1 MAFKDVTPYFL
12 FVLLVATI
20 GPFLFGYH
28 LSELNAPIAVITCR
42 KRAST
47 QVAASLPQCIPM
59 TSAEVGLVSSI
70 FTLGGLCGALG
81 AGPLSANYGRY
92 KTMLGTTLFH
102 ILGPVLEALTINI
115 PILTVGRFISG
126 IGAGAALVVVPIY
139 ISELAPP
146 KEKGF
151 FGALTQ
157 IMTNVGILTTQVLG
171 LFLSKGQYW
180 RIILAVGG
188 MFGAG
193 QLAGLLLGGQESPK
207 WLADHGKPVP
217 AKRILRKLRGHAA
230 NIEAEVKGWGVSS
243 SETQDDE
250 EETLLNN
257 ENAHPATD
265 NIPEHERADENE
277 STSKAVAR
285 EVLGPFQVL
294 RHPDS
299 RRAVLVIMVVMLS
312 QQLTGIN
319 SVVMYGVDV
328 LADLLAANSAILN
341 VAVAA
346 LNVVVTTGSAPLVDK
361 LGRKT
366 CLLLSVATMAI
377 SSMLLGIAILKHIPI
392 LSAVAVVLFVSGF
405 AFGLGPIP
413 FILSSELVN
422 AEAVGS
428 TQSWALAAN
437 WISTFVVAQFFPIV
451 NEALGGGKTYFI
463 FTTVALLSGIFI
475 AAFLPES
482 KDKSTADE
490 VWGRSKPSGRED

>member
-1 MAFKDVTPYFL
+1 MALKDVTLYFL
-12 FVLLVATI
+12 FVLLVATL

-42 KRAST
+42 KRASAE
-47 QVAASLPQCIPM
+47 VALSLPQCIPM
-59 TSAEVGLVSSI
+59 SPAEIGLVSSI

-81 AGPLSANYGRY
+81 AGPLSASYGRY
-92 KTMLGTTLFH
+92 KTMLGTCVFH
-102 ILGPVLEALTINI
+102 ILGPVFEALTINI
-115 PILTVGRFISG
+115 GTFAVGRFVSG

-139 ISELAPP
+139 ISELSPP

-151 FGALTQ
+151 FGAFTQ
-157 IMTNVGILTTQVLG
+157 VMTNVGILTTQLLG

-180 RIILAVGG
+180 RIILAAGG
-188 MFGAG
+188 IFGAA
-193 QLAGLLLGGQESPK
+193 QAAGLVLGGQESPK
-207 WLADHGKPVP
+207 WLADHGKPTP
-217 AKRILRKLRGHAA
+217 ARRILRKLRGHAA
-230 NIEAEVKGWGVSS
+230 DIDAEVKGWGVSS
-243 SETQDDE
+243 ADTQDAE
-250 EETLLNN
+250 EETLLHSA
-257 ENAHPATD
+257 EQGPSSATVPD
-265 NIPEHERADENE
+265 DERVDRNP
-277 STSKAVAR
+277 STSKSVAR
-285 EVLGPFQVL
+285 EILGPFQVL

-299 RRAVLVIMVVMLS
+299 RRAVLVVMVVMLA

-346 LNVVVTTGSAPLVDK
+346 LNVIVTAASAPLTDK
-361 LGRKT
+361 FGRKT
-366 CLLLSVATMAI
+366 CLIMSLAVMGV
-377 SSMLLGIAILKHIPI
+377 SSLLLGIAIQKHISI
-392 LSAVAVVLFVSGF
+392 LSAVSVVTFVAGF
-405 AFGLGPIP
+405 ALGLGPIP

-451 NEALGGGKTYFI
+451 NQALGGGKTYFI
-463 FTTVALLSGIFI
+463 FAVVALLSGIFI
-475 AAFLPES
+475 SIFLPES

-490 VWGRSKPSGRED
+490 VWGRTKTGRED

>member
-1 MAFKDVTPYFL
+1 MALKDITLYFV
-12 FVLLVATI
+12 FVLLIATI

-42 KRAST
+42 TRAAT
-47 QVAASLPQCIPM
+47 GVDANLPQCIPM

-81 AGPLSANYGRY
+81 AGPLSASYGRY
-92 KTMLGTTLFH
+92 KTMLGTTVFH
-102 ILGPVLEALTINI
+102 ILGPVFEALTMNI
-115 PILTVGRFISG
+115 GTFTVGRFISG

-139 ISELAPP
+139 ISELSPP

-151 FGALTQ
+151 FGAFTQ
-157 IMTNVGILTTQVLG
+157 VMTNVGILTTQVLG
-171 LFLSKGQYW
+171 LFLSKGQSW
-180 RIILAVGG
+180 RMILAAAG
-188 MFGAG
+188 MFGAL
-193 QLAGLLLGGQESPK
+193 QAVGLLLAGQESPK
-207 WLADHGKPVP
+207 WLADHGKPTP
-217 AKRILRKLRGHAA
+217 ARRILRKLRGHAA
-230 NIEAEVKGWGVSS
+230 DVDAEVKGWGISS
-243 SETQDDE
+243 RETQDAE
-250 EETLLNN
+250 EETLLHSA
-257 ENAHPATD
+257 ENGPSSAAVPD
-265 NIPEHERADENE
+265 DERVDRNK
-277 STSKAVAR
+277 SISKSVAR

-299 RRAVLVIMVVMLS
+299 RRAVLVVMVVMLA

-328 LADLLAANSAILN
+328 LSDLLAANSALLN

-346 LNVVVTTGSAPLVDK
+346 LNVFVTAGSAPLTDRF
-361 LGRKT
+361 GRKT
-366 CLLLSVATMAI
+366 CLIVSISVMGV
-377 SSMLLGIAILKHIPI
+377 SSLLLGIGIQRHIPV
-392 LSAVAVVLFVSGF
+392 LSAVSVVTYVVGF
-405 AFGLGPIP
+405 ALGLGPIP

-451 NEALGGGKTYFI
+451 NQALGGGKTYFI
-463 FTTVALLSGIFI
+463 FAIVALLSVIFI
-475 AAFLPES
+475 SMFLPES

-490 VWGRSKPSGRED
+490 VWGRSKTGRED